1 LARLTESSE
10 TEMDHPAKLALMA
23 LAWILVA
30 GYSDATADDLLDLG
44 TRDLARMK
52 TVSGITLAFDPGKIT
67 MVYALQRPG
76 SPRGNASITNV
87 VGLAGGPQEIDETVD
102 GLLERLDLKPYF
114 IALTL
119 PDGVRVW
126 LKASIVSFIRA
137 IEPWDHT
144 RAEAKS
150 AVNAGGRPIF
160 VKEGMTTIEDAIN
173 ATRRRNRTR

>member
-1 LARLTESSE
+1 VRLKSISE
-10 TEMDHPAKLALMA
+10 TEMHRPAKPALIA
-23 LAWILVA
+23 LACILVA
-30 GYSDATADDLLDLG
+30 GLPDATADDLLDLG

-52 TVSGITLAFDPGKIT
+52 TVGGITLAFDPGKIT
-67 MVYALQRPG
+67 MVYALPRPG
-76 SPRGNASITNV
+76 SPRGNASIANV
-87 VGLAGGPQEIDETVD
+87 VGLRGAPQEIDETVD

-137 IEPWDHT
+137 IESWDHT
-144 RAEAKS
+144 RPEAKS

-160 VKEGMTTIEDAIN
+160 VKESMTTIEDAIN
-173 ATRRRNRTR
+173 ATRRRNRAQ

>member
-1 LARLTESSE
+1 MHR
-10 TEMDHPAKLALMA
+10 PAQLALIA
-23 LAWILVA
+23 FACILVA
-30 GYSDATADDLLDLG
+30 GLSDATADDMLDLG

-52 TVSGITLAFDPGKIT
+52 TVTGITLAFDPGKIT
-67 MVYALQRPG
+67 MVYALPRPG
-76 SPRGNASITNV
+76 LPRANASITNV

-119 PDGVRVW
+119 PDGIPVW
-126 LKASIVSFIRA
+126 LKASTVSFIRA

-160 VKEGMTTIEDAIN
+160 VKESMTTIEDAIN
-173 ATRRRNRTR
+173 ATRRRNRAR